1 VSSSTAPLLY
11 LARQTGVQVGSGN
24 VTRLAWTLLPCGVL
38 LRGKAVVP
46 QISVE
51 LLAVTRSETREQS
64 RRPTP
69 TKPEPSPTAL
79 ESEPGSGRASSD
91 RTARGCA
98 GRGAVDVLSLLPHGS
113 LPAASFAI
121 SRRAVRPLE
130 LQQAGTR
137 CRCAIT
143 WDSPNRRCNSRC
155 VGGTFMQPH
164 SLTFPSAAVLTAL
177 LERYAWLLRDFRSLF
192 SLKALCPYQS
202 FGFPVRAILT
212 LSASVTRN
220 VVITGYVTRNA
231 R

>member
-1 VSSSTAPLLY
+1 VSSSTAPVLY

-130 LQQAGTR
+130 LQEAGTR

-155 VGGTFMQPH
+155 VGGTFDH
-164 SLTFPSAAVLTAL
+164 SATLKRTFPSAAVCWLHCWS
-177 LERYAWLLRDFRSLF
+177 RYAWLLRDFRSLF
-192 SLKALCPYQS
+192 FFEGHLC
-202 FGFPVRAILT
+202 
-212 LSASVTRN
+212 LSIFRVPS
-220 VVITGYVTRNA
+220 
-231 R
+231 